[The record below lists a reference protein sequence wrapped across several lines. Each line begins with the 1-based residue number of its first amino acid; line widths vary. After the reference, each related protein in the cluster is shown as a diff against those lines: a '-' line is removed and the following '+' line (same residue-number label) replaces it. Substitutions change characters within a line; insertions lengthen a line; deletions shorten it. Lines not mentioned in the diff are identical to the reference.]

1 MRKRVWLV
9 LFIAVIIVT
18 FSATTLQVALDGS
31 QAYQSIQS
39 AIEDAVDGD
48 TVLVYPGRYYENV
61 DFIGKSISLCSLE
74 FTTGDSTY
82 ISTTIIDGGMQD
94 PCIAIHADELEATV
108 QGFTLTNGLG
118 FVEWQTYNYR
128 SGGGIYIYRY
138 FQAPY
143 SKQVNV
149 INCDITGNRAVWGA
163 GIYCT
168 ESSLYLSGV
177 NIHHNYGSLT
187 AGGIRFY
194 GVDRYQSPNIVFDP
208 VNLCSV
214 YANYGWNPVD
224 ILIID
229 TIGDTY
235 INLDLAS
242 VLNPDVFYIG
252 RIKNIP
258 MYYPYT
264 NILNIQRGYR
274 TEINSDFYVSPTGDN
289 ANTGLSP
296 DQALKSIAEAVQRI
310 ASDSLE
316 AKTVYVLP
324 GTYNEDESFYLFP
337 IPLKSYVNIIG
348 AGSDKTILHSDL
360 ASPTGTNFFWGGYDL
375 KNITIKGFTT
385 SADNIQNCCTMAIF
399 PVSHLTISDMILED
413 FSTYNY
419 NYAPICFY
427 EPVSLFIDSLVVR
440 NFTVPENAIYMQNLL
455 QDCSITNST
464 FENIHSTYT
473 SPDTPGDDSW
483 GPTVIDINTRDTMM
497 VDNCIFRNISV
508 QNNQATLYISNDTY
522 LVGNVANIR
531 VNNCLFDNIRS
542 NYNSAVCFYTNI
554 FGSYKVSNCTFYNNY
569 GTLGA
574 VMAGGKVDMQNNI
587 FYNPDAQYE
596 LYMAVPDLDSYCV
609 TRLDFDYNNIRN
621 GYNGIR
627 NSSPTNDLYYGEH
640 NFTSEPLFASNAYGD
655 SLYLHLGADSP
666 CINAG
671 TPDTTGLGLLPYDLA
686 GNWRI
691 WNGRIDMGCY
701 EYGSEPYVGID
712 DPVVPSVPG
721 YNILAYPNPFNAFTN
736 LKVKLSSD
744 SEHKFHKVNSASIEV
759 YNIRGEK
766 VKTISLDVSKG
777 AEQLTYWD
785 GRDQHSRL
793 CPTGIYLLNLNLNG
807 KSVLTRKVTLI
818 R

>member
-9 LFIAVIIVT
+9 LFIAVITVT

-108 QGFTLTNGLG
+108 RGFTLTNGLG
-118 FVEWQTYNYR
+118 FLEWQTDNYR
-128 SGGGIYIYRY
+128 CGGGIYIYRN
-138 FQAPY
+138 FESPY

-149 INCDITGNRAVWGA
+149 INCDITENRAVWGA
-163 GIYCT
+163 GIYCMK
-168 ESSLYLSGV
+168 SSLFLSGV

-187 AGGIRFY
+187 AGGINFY
-194 GVDRYQSPNIVFDP
+194 GSRFMSPNIVFDP

-214 YANYGWNPVD
+214 YANYGRNPVD
-224 ILIID
+224 ILIVD

-242 VLNPDVFYIG
+242 VLHPDVFYIH
-252 RIKNIP
+252 RIKNLS
-258 MYYPYT
+258 MYYPYN

-348 AGSDKTILHSDL
+348 AGSDKTILHSDI
-360 ASPTGTNFFWGGYDL
+360 ASPTERTFFWGGQNL
-375 KNITIKGFTT
+375 QHITIHGFTV
-385 SADNIQNCCTMAIF
+385 SAEINQNCCPMISF
-399 PVSHLTISDMILED
+399 YISHLTISDMILED
-413 FSTYNY
+413 F
-419 NYAPICFY
+419 PIYDYKDAAIFLY
-427 EPVSLFIDSLVVR
+427 EPTSLSIDSLVIR
-440 NFTVPENAIYMQNLL
+440 NITVPEHAVYIQKLL

-483 GPTVIDINTRDTMM
+483 GPTVIQIITMDTMT

-508 QNNQATLYISNDTY
+508 QNNQATLYIGNHTY
-522 LVGNVANIR
+522 FVGNVANIR
-531 VNNCLFDNIRS
+531 VNNCLFDNIRT
-542 NYNSAVCFYTNI
+542 NYISGVCFTTNI
-554 FGSYKVSNCTFYNNY
+554 FGSFKVSNCTFYNNF

-574 VMAGGKVDMQNNI
+574 VMAKGKVDMQNNI

-596 LYMAVPDLDSYCV
+596 LYMAPPDLDSYCV

-640 NFTSEPLFASNAYGD
+640 NLTSDPLFASNAYGD

>member
-1 MRKRVWLV
+1 
-9 LFIAVIIVT
+9 
-18 FSATTLQVALDGS
+18 
-31 QAYQSIQS
+31 
-39 AIEDAVDGD
+39 
-48 TVLVYPGRYYENV
+48 
-61 DFIGKSISLCSLE
+61 
-74 FTTGDSTY
+74 
-82 ISTTIIDGGMQD
+82 
-94 PCIAIHADELEATV
+94 
-108 QGFTLTNGLG
+108 
-118 FVEWQTYNYR
+118 
-128 SGGGIYIYRY
+128 
-138 FQAPY
+138 
-143 SKQVNV
+143 
-149 INCDITGNRAVWGA
+149 
-163 GIYCT
+163 
-168 ESSLYLSGV
+168 
-177 NIHHNYGSLT
+177 
-187 AGGIRFY
+187 
-194 GVDRYQSPNIVFDP
+194 
-208 VNLCSV
+208 
-214 YANYGWNPVD
+214 
-224 ILIID
+224 
-229 TIGDTY
+229 
-235 INLDLAS
+235 
-242 VLNPDVFYIG
+242 
-252 RIKNIP
+252 
-258 MYYPYT
+258 
-264 NILNIQRGYR
+264 
-274 TEINSDFYVSPTGDN
+274 
-289 ANTGLSP
+289 LSP

-348 AGSDKTILHSDL
+348 AGSDKTILHSDI
-360 ASPTGTNFFWGGYDL
+360 ASPTERTYFWGGQNL
-375 KNITIKGFTT
+375 QHITIHGFTV
-385 SADNIQNCCTMAIF
+385 SAEINQNCCPMISF
-399 PVSHLTISDMILED
+399 YISHLTISDMILED
-413 FSTYNY
+413 F
-419 NYAPICFY
+419 PIYDYKDAAIFLY
-427 EPVSLFIDSLVVR
+427 EPTSLSIDSLVIR
-440 NFTVPENAIYMQNLL
+440 NITVPEHAVYIQKLL

-483 GPTVIDINTRDTMM
+483 GPTVVDIITLDTLT

-508 QNNQATLYISNDTY
+508 QNNQATLYISNEVY
-522 LVGNVANIR
+522 FPGNVGNIKVT
-531 VNNCLFDNIRS
+531 NCLFDNIRT
-542 NYNSAVCFYTNI
+542 NYISGVCFTTNI

-574 VMAGGKVDMQNNI
+574 VMAKGKVDMQNNI

-596 LYMAVPDLDSYCV
+596 LYMAPPDLDSYCV

-640 NFTSEPLFASNAYGD
+640 NLTSDPLFASNAYGD

-691 WNGRIDMGCY
+691 WDGCIDMGCY

-766 VKTISLDVSKG
+766 VNTISLDVSKG

-807 KSVLTRKVTLI
+807 KSILTRKVTLI